1 MPSEPRFRSLRSLVF
16 KRNQDSESSSG
27 PLLSRRGLLG
37 AAVGCGFCALGGF
50 VAGRVTAGPSTVG
63 RTRTVDQRRS
73 VQPNGLFRVRTN
85 EPVVALTFDDGPD
98 PRCTPDVL
106 SLLKDAEAVATF
118 FLVGVNAAADPELV
132 RKVLASGHSVG
143 NHTYDHRELQLLT
156 PANVRS
162 EIDRGQR
169 SLIRAGAPAP
179 RLFRPPMGYRR
190 SRCRAGPMPIASARC
205 SGTRASNGSSWTPTS
220 TMVWIDSSTR
230 SARDRSSLLTTGA
243 GLSEAAASRTREHE
257 PLRRS
262 RVCFA
267 VWRPRVCVSST
278 FRHFLRPPGRADR
291 ATAPR
296 GSSRQVWGI
305 CCSGSNESS
314 ELRPSEASPEV
325 SAAASNQ
332 RQPTRSVARPRHS
345 CVHSASDSIS
355 IRSSWP

>member
-179 RLFRPPMGYRR
+179 RLFRPPMGFTDEAVAVLADADRFR
-190 SRCRAGPMPIASARC
+190 TVFWDACVERFIMDTNIDDGVDRLLDKVGPGSIILAHDGGRIVGSGREPHSRARTVEALPRLLR
-205 SGTRASNGSSWTPTS
+205 GLEAKGLRVVDVPTLLA
-220 TMVWIDSSTR
+220 STR
-230 SARDRSSLLTTGA
+230 
-243 GLSEAAASRTREHE
+243 
-257 PLRRS
+257 
-262 RVCFA
+262 
-267 VWRPRVCVSST
+267 
-278 FRHFLRPPGRADR
+278 
-291 ATAPR
+291 
-296 GSSRQVWGI
+296 
-305 CCSGSNESS
+305 ES
-314 ELRPSEASPEV
+314 
-325 SAAASNQ
+325 
-332 RQPTRSVARPRHS
+332 
-345 CVHSASDSIS
+345 
-355 IRSSWP
+355 